1 MTHDAR
7 LVKHRLFV
15 GKDVHKFSCAHMT
28 VFPDGSKERLHGH
41 NFQVSLLL
49 ELLGE
54 DPELLDFAV
63 LKRALQAQCDAW
75 TERLLLPGSS
85 SALVV
90 ARHDGDEI
98 DFRLCGK
105 RYVVPAEDVILLP
118 VQNVVVES
126 LARVFAFALVER
138 LGSALRP
145 DLVAALEVTVTEAR
159 GQGAT
164 YRVDVGSGDL
174 VAS

>member
-1 MTHDAR
+1 MTR
-7 LVKHRLFV
+7 ESKLVKHRLFV

-49 ELLGE
+49 ELLGD

-63 LKRALQAQCDAW
+63 LKRALQAQCEAW
-75 TERLLLPGSS
+75 TERLLLPGASP
-85 SALVV
+85 ALVIT
-90 ARHDGDEI
+90 RHDDEEI
-98 DFRLCGK
+98 EFRLCGK
-105 RYVVPAEDVILLP
+105 RYVAPSEDVILLP

-126 LARVFAFALVER
+126 LARVFAGALVER
-138 LGSALRP
+138 LGAALRP
-145 DLVAALEVTVTEAR
+145 ELVFALELTVSEAR

-164 YRVDVGSGDL
+164 YRL
-174 VAS
+174 ELP